1 MSDIHFMG
9 SLVRGLK
16 SIGSYLKKKDSNEYF
31 HIIDEVIL
39 RNLKRL
45 YPLSNLWKALSSL
58 NFFFNRLDQ
67 KIDW

>member
-16 SIGSYLKKKDSNEYF
+16 SIGSYVKKKDSNEYF
-31 HIIDEVIL
+31 HFIDEIIL

-45 YPLSNLWKALSSL
+45 YPFSNLWIDIQAL
-58 NFFFNRLDQ
+58 
-67 KIDW
+67 K

>member
-9 SLVRGLK
+9 SFVRGLK
-16 SIGSYLKKKDSNEYF
+16 SIGSYLKRKDSNEYF

-45 YPLSNLWKALSSL
+45 YPLSNL
-58 NFFFNRLDQ
+58 
-67 KIDW
+67 